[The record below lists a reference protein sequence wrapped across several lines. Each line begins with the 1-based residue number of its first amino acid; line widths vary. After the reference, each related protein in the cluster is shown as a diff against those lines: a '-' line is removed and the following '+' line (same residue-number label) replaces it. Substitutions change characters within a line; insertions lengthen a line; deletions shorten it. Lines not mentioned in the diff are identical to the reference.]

1 MHTLISIVHS
11 WNEALYV
18 KGSFARVV
26 LLDYWKAFDCYDC
39 GDLDDK
45 IVEYPPCYCSLAC

>member
-18 KGSFARVV
+18 KGCFARVV